1 MPDGMGRGVVVS
13 MRNYLLLAGGGSL
26 FAGMIMKRLPILAVL
41 ALAGCATA
49 VSVPTKYVVDGIDV
63 WKGGNPS
70 QPYTVMDTVQ
80 SVGPDTSA
88 TYEQEEQQIAQEA
101 KERGADGII
110 VLNTVMV
117 ISRQDVA
124 LDRPIMAPKVQ
135 AELIK
140 YQ

>member
-1 MPDGMGRGVVVS
+1 MAVS
-13 MRNYLLLAGGGSL
+13 MRNYLLLPGGGSL

-49 VSVPTKYVVDGIDV
+49 SSGPTKSVVDGIDV

-70 QPYTVMDTVQ
+70 QPYTVMNTVQ

-88 TYEQEEQQIAQEA
+88 TYEQEEQKIAQEA
-101 KERGADGII
+101 KKRGADGII
-110 VLNTVMV
+110 VLNRVMV
-117 ISRQDVA
+117 VSRMDVVMG
-124 LDRPIMAPKVQ
+124 RPVMAPKVQ